1 MDQITQFGKYQLLE
15 RIAVGGM
22 AELFLGKM
30 TGDQGFEK
38 LVALKC
44 ILPQFCAQPEVV
56 ESFIDEAKLAAFLQH
71 ENIVQIY
78 DFGCMGNRYFMAMEY
93 LVGKDLRQI
102 LDGCRQNGVPLPLE
116 HSLYV
121 VSRICAGLDYAHNL
135 TDYRG
140 QGLQIV
146 HRDINPQNVFI
157 CYSGMVKILD
167 FGIAKAAGR
176 SSCTQSGVIKGKA
189 AYMSPEQATGKP
201 VDRRSDI
208 FALGILLYELAS
220 GKRMFQGNPLEILEQ
235 VRTARYLPAAV
246 SAPGL
251 PSGLYEVMDRA
262 LARNPE
268 DRYPDCGKMLSDLED
283 CIHALPNRSDTRQLG
298 QFLRSQFPEAI
309 GGEDRAVSKMPH
321 QTSAISDTEAP
332 VPLMSDG
339 VPGEAGH
346 TVTMVSSGAVEAGH
360 RRSGFRYLPVVAV
373 CLAIGIGLFTVVSKR
388 FPGYSGDDS
397 PSAYAIRGTVEDITP
412 AEDPGQ
418 TRSEPQESGGDH
430 ERTSISLVLEQA
442 SELLES
448 NPSAAVDVLKQGL
461 LMAPDDRQLLFNL
474 GYAYVRMETYPQAIE
489 VFSQVVDNHPS
500 LHNAVFNLAYAYA
513 ESGQL
518 PEAESR
524 YLQVVE
530 MAPPYLDEALYNL
543 AMVQEKLGKRELAI
557 RQLALAVEVNPN
569 NLQAVNYLRRL
580 RGEKQRAP
588 Q

>member
-22 AELFLGKM
+22 AELFLGKI

-38 LVALKC
+38 LVAIKC

-93 LVGKDLRQI
+93 LVGKDLRQVM
-102 LDGCRQNGVPLPLE
+102 DCCRQNGMPLALK
-116 HSLYV
+116 HALHV
-121 VSRICAGLDYAHNL
+121 ISRICAGLDYAHNL
-135 TDYRG
+135 TDYKG

-146 HRDINPQNVFI
+146 HRDVNPQNVFI
-157 CYSGMVKILD
+157 GYSGLVKILD

-201 VDRRSDI
+201 VDRRSDV
-208 FALGILLYELAS
+208 FALGVLLYELVT

-235 VRTARYLPAAV
+235 VRTARYVSAAV
-246 SAPGL
+246 TTPGL
-251 PSGLYEVMDRA
+251 PPGLHPVMDRA

-268 DRYPDCGKMLSDLED
+268 DRYPDCGEMLSDLEN
-283 CIHALPNRSDTRQLG
+283 CIEALPERSDTRQLG
-298 QFLRSQFPEAI
+298 QFVRSQFDETKRE
-309 GGEDRAVSKMPH
+309 EDRALSLMMPLKTSVS
-321 QTSAISDTEAP
+321 SDTAASIA
-332 VPLMSDG
+332 LMSDRARD
-339 VPGEAGH
+339 EAGR
-346 TVTMVSSGAVEAGH
+346 TVTMVSPGVVEEWH
-360 RRSGFRYLPVVAV
+360 RRFRGRYLPVMVV
-373 CLAIGIGLFTVVSKR
+373 CLAIGIGLFMVVSKR
-388 FPGYSGDDS
+388 LTSYSVGDS
-397 PSAYAIRGTVEDITP
+397 PSAYAIRGTVEDIKP
-412 AEDPGQ
+412 AGDRRQ
-418 TRSEPQESGGDH
+418 TLSESQETASDQ
-430 ERTSISLVLEQA
+430 EKASISLVLEQA

-448 NPSAAVDVLKQGL
+448 NPSAAVDILKQGL
-461 LMAPDDRQLLFNL
+461 LMAPDDPQLLFNL
-474 GYAYVRMETYPQAIE
+474 GYAYVRLESYPQAIE

-518 PEAESR
+518 PEAEKR

-543 AMVQEKLGKRELAI
+543 AMVQEKRGKREMAI

-569 NLQAVNYLRRL
+569 NRQAVTYLHRL
-580 RGEKQRAP
+580 RGEDKAP
-588 Q
+588 K